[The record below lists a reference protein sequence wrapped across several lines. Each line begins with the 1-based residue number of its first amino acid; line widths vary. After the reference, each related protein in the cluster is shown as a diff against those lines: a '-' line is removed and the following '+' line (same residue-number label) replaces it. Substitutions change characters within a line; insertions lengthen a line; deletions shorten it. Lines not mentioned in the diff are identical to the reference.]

1 MLTRLR
7 PEPVLVPAFR
17 GLLNRTY
24 SARDTT
30 TTTSVILFTFTRA
43 NLRGTA
49 FKINQLHL
57 ATIATL
63 ANISVDKLT
72 RFCRGVNS
80 VDTCIV
86 CRSGSLALVIFGE
99 PRWSGTTCEA
109 ARSNRVKASIETN
122 PGSSTCNVCTHVWTG
137 RSGST
142 THGGVGGGC
151 VETLYTCSRN
161 FLGLDLFNKI

>member
-1 MLTRLR
+1 MSTDCNSVDTSLSLSSLSLDLKGTCYYTVGGGRRLMLTRLR

-30 TTTSVILFTFTRA
+30 ITTSLILFTFTRA

-109 ARSNRVKASIETN
+109 ARSIRVKASIHVLKQTQVVLT
-122 PGSSTCNVCTHVWTG
+122 TCRV
-137 RSGST
+137 
-142 THGGVGGGC
+142 
-151 VETLYTCSRN
+151 
-161 FLGLDLFNKI
+161 

>member
-30 TTTSVILFTFTRA
+30 ITTSLILFTFTRA

-109 ARSNRVKASIETN
+109 ARSNTCRVKASIETN
-122 PGSSTCNVCTHVWTG
+122 PGSSTCNVCTCIYIQSVLTYLHVGTG
-137 RSGST
+137 TST
-142 THGGVGGGC
+142 KEFEPRFRC
-151 VETLYTCSRN
+151 AYDRQ
-161 FLGLDLFNKI
+161 